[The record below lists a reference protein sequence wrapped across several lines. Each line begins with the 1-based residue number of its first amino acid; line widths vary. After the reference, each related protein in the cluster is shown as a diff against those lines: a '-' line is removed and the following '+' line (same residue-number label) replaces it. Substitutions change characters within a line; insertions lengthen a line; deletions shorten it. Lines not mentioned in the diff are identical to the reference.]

1 MNAMICRVVSQTEKV
16 SITTKEGNP
25 MSKCNIRLKAIGGL
39 YSDEFWCSELCQQAD
54 IEFNSGELVDVV
66 MKHTIH
72 ENNGN
77 IFNDVTVSE
86 IVKV

>member
-1 MNAMICRVVSQTEKV
+1 MNAIICRVVSQTQKV

-25 MSKCNIRLKAIGGL
+25 MSKCNIRLKAIGGP
-39 YSDEFWCSELCQQAD
+39 YADEFWCSVLGTQAD
-54 IEFNSGELVDVV
+54 LEFQSDEKVAVV
-66 MKHTIH
+66 LKHTIH

-86 IVKV
+86 IIKI